1 MSSDPPSV
9 IYTLLALG
17 AAVYFVNW
25 FWPSKHSLPGIPAI
39 GPSAPLLSYYGAL
52 KFIYQGREMMQEGYN
67 RYKGSVFK
75 LPQLFR
81 WHVIVTAPK
90 LVDEI
95 RRAGDDELNFL
106 DAAIDG
112 LQTDYTMGTAISNNP
127 YHVPIIRSQL
137 TRNLSTLFSDIRD
150 ELSTAFKDFIPP
162 TDEWT
167 KVTALPTVMQIVCRT
182 SNRIFVGQPVCRD
195 PDYANLNIT
204 YTVDVVK
211 AGLTIKMFPRLLRP
225 LVALFLTNISANI
238 NRGIKHLGPI
248 IKERFEKM
256 AEYGDDWEGKPND
269 MLMWIMEVAEGEERE
284 IPALVQRIL
293 AINFAA
299 IHTSSM
305 SFAHALYHLA
315 QNPEYALPLR
325 QEVESVVAEE
335 GWTKNAMQ
343 KMRKVDSFLREC
355 QRYHS
360 LGLVSM
366 TRRAVKD
373 FQFSDGTFIPAGGF
387 VSAAT
392 MTIHHD
398 NEYYSDP
405 DLFDPWR
412 FADLREEEGEGLK
425 HQMVSTSLDPGRF
438 FAANELKGMLAHL
451 VMTYDVKL
459 PPEHERVPNTL
470 SFEFNHMP
478 NPSVEILFRKRR

>member
-17 AAVYFVNW
+17 VAVYVVNW
-25 FWPSKHSLPGIPAI
+25 IWPSKHSLPKIPAI
-39 GPSAPLLSYYGAL
+39 GPTAPLVSYYGAL
-52 KFIYQGREMMQEGYN
+52 KFMFQGREMMQEGYN
-67 RYKGSVFK
+67 KYKGSVFK

-90 LVDEI
+90 LVDEL
-95 RRAGDDELNFL
+95 RRAGDEELNFL
-106 DAAIDG
+106 DAGIQSDF
-112 LQTDYTMGTAISNNP
+112 TMGTAISNNP

-150 ELSTAFKDFIPP
+150 ELSTAFIDLIPP
-162 TDEWT
+162 TDVDESDGI
-167 KVTALPTVMQIVCRT
+167 AD
-182 SNRIFVGQPVCRD
+182 SHANRVQNEQSDLRGS
-195 PDYANLNIT
+195 T
-204 YTVDVVK
+204 
-211 AGLTIKMFPRLLRP
+211 RL

-248 IKERFEKM
+248 IKERREKM

-269 MLMWIMEVAEGEERE
+269 MLMWIMEAAEGAEQEV
-284 IPALVQRIL
+284 PAIVQRIL

-315 QNPEYALPLR
+315 QNPQYILPLR
-325 QEVESVVAEE
+325 EEVEKVVAEE

-355 QRYHS
+355 QRHHS
-360 LGLVSM
+360 LGLISM
-366 TRRAVKD
+366 TRKAVKD
-373 FQFSDGTFIPAGGF
+373 FRFSDGTVIPAGGF
-387 VSAAT
+387 VSAAS

-405 DLFDPWR
+405 EVFDPWR

-425 HQMVSTSLDPGRF
+425 HQMVSTSLEYIPFGHGKHACPGRF

-451 VMTYDVKL
+451 VMTYDVML
-459 PPEHERVPNTL
+459 PPEQEGVPNTL
-470 SFEFNHMP
+470 SFEFNYVP